1 MAVELLSLIS
11 ALAFVAV
18 GATVGVKLLRLAH
31 RTGALPERMVGAS
44 MVLLSGVAWP
54 LLLLVSIPNP
64 LPTGVLRTAWCVAA
78 LAMSCGWSGVYLFTW
93 QVFRPGPG
101 WARTAAG
108 LGICILLAAGMAG
121 VIRGLTLEE
130 LAQIRASSPSGLVL
144 VLAAQAAYVWTTVE
158 AVRYRALLKRRI
170 PLGLADPLVA
180 DRFGL
185 WAWTCALAF
194 SSLVP
199 SAVAIVTGGDPNT
212 NGSRLFV
219 GVCGILSSAALYF
232 AFLPPAAYARYV
244 RESAPIPEANGGF

>member
-1 MAVELLSLIS
+1 MAVELLSLAS

-18 GATVGVKLLRLAH
+18 GATVGVKLLWLAH

-44 MVLLSGVAWP
+44 MVLLSAVAWP

-64 LPTGVLRTAWCVAA
+64 LPNGALRAAWCVAA

-121 VIRGLTLEE
+121 VIRGLTLED
-130 LAQIRASSPSGLVL
+130 LKQLRAPSPSGLVL
-144 VLAAQAAYVWTTVE
+144 VLTAQAVYLWTTVE

-180 DRFGL
+180 DRLGL
-185 WAWTCALAF
+185 WAWTCAFGF

-199 SAVAIVTGGDPNT
+199 SVLAHVTGGDPNT
-212 NGSRLFV
+212 TGSRLLV
-219 GVCGILSSAALYF
+219 GVCGLLSSAALYF
-232 AFLPPAAYARYV
+232 AFLPPAVYVRYV
-244 RESAPIPEANGGF
+244 RESAPVPATGGL